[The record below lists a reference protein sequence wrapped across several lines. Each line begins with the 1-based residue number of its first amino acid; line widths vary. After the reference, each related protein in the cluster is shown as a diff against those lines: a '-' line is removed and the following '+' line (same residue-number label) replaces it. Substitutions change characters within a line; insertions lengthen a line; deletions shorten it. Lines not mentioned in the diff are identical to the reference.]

1 MTETTPSNAQ
11 TEIQTEITLND
22 IKLMISIIDLA
33 SARGLFKGNEL
44 SVVGNL
50 YEKLTTVTKSV
61 K

>member
-1 MTETTPSNAQ
+1 MTETITNTQ
-11 TEIQTEITLND
+11 TEIQTEITIND
-22 IKLMISIIDLA
+22 IKLMLSIIDLA
-33 SARGLFKGNEL
+33 SARGLFKGNEM